1 MTDAPT
7 PRTRIKRHPERASY
21 DSATIFAILDEALI
35 CHVAYVDAGGSP
47 RVIPTIHARIEDT
60 LYLHGSAASRTALAL
75 RDGAEVAVVVTILD
89 GLVLARS
96 AAKHSMNYRSAIVYG
111 EAREVTDP
119 DERLAVAR
127 AIVEH
132 VVPGRADHVR
142 MPDGPENKETLMLA
156 VGMDE
161 ASAKIRIGPP
171 KDDERDLAGPTWAG
185 VLPLHTVAG
194 EPVADSSGIPVPD
207 HVTGYRRPSGR

>member
-1 MTDAPT
+1 MSDAPT

-21 DSATIFAILDEALI
+21 DSESIHPILDEGLI
-35 CHVAYVDAGGSP
+35 CHIAYVDAEGSP
-47 RVIPTIHARIEDT
+47 RIVPTIHTRIDDT
-60 LYLHGSAASRTALAL
+60 LYLHGSAASRSALAL
-75 RDGAEVAVVVTILD
+75 RDGAEVAVAVTIVD

-96 AAKHSMNYRSAIVYG
+96 AAKHSMNYRSVIVYG
-111 EAREVTDP
+111 RAREVTDP

-142 MPDGPENKETLMLA
+142 VPDGAENKETLMLA
-156 VGMDE
+156 LAMTE
-161 ASAKIRIGPP
+161 SSAKIRTGPP
-171 KDDERDLAGPTWAG
+171 KDNERDLGAPTWAG
-185 VLPLHTVAG
+185 VLPLHTVPG
-194 EPVADSSGIPVPD
+194 EPVPDTPGIPVPD

>member
-21 DSATIFAILDEALI
+21 DSGTIFAILDEELI

-47 RVIPTIHARIEDT
+47 RIVPTIHTRIDDV

-75 RDGAEVAVVVTILD
+75 RDGAEVAVVVTIVD

-111 EAREVTDP
+111 RAREVTDP

-142 MPDGPENKETLMLA
+142 MPDGTENKETLMLA
-156 VGMDE
+156 LPISE
-161 ASAKIRIGPP
+161 SSAKIRTGPP
-171 KDDERDLAGPTWAG
+171 KDDERDLDAPTWAG
-185 VLPLHTVAG
+185 VLPLHSVAG
-194 EPVADSSGIPVPD
+194 EPVSDSTGIPVPD
-207 HVTGYRRPSGR
+207 HVAGYRRPSGR

>member
-7 PRTRIKRHPERASY
+7 PRTRIKRHPERANY
-21 DSATIFAILDEALI
+21 DSGTIFAILDEALI

-47 RVIPTIHARIEDT
+47 RIIPTIHTRIDDT

-75 RDGAEVAVVVTILD
+75 RDGAEVAVVVTIVD

-96 AAKHSMNYRSAIVYG
+96 AAKHSMNYRSVIVYG
-111 EAREVTDP
+111 RAREVTDP
-119 DERLAVAR
+119 GERSAVAR

-142 MPDGPENKETLMLA
+142 VPDDTENKETLMLA
-156 VGMDE
+156 VAITE
-161 ASAKIRIGPP
+161 ASAKIRTGAP
-171 KDDERDLAGPTWAG
+171 KDDERDLDAPTWAG
-185 VLPLHTVAG
+185 VLPLDTVPG
-194 EPVADSSGIPVPD
+194 EPVPDSTGIPVPD